1 MKRFFN
7 KRATT
12 SVVAL
17 SFLILAVSC
26 VNKKYELSEEKI
38 NTEVTVFQ
46 EGVTIPLGSTAQ
58 ITLESLVSMLDEE
71 TQKMLQ
77 DLEGA
82 YMFSMSDTYDLTADI
97 QEAFSSFGALES
109 ISMDE
114 KFSFSLSNIDLSA
127 INIEGRPISTEG
139 INISGMLK
147 IPDIN
152 SKLPKIEETLPGIS
166 IALPEL
172 NEKDVNKD
180 LSTDIDDYT
189 APVLSLGEL
198 DIPEQFKSQPEYT
211 QEMNYKELRK
221 HPFLLANGVELPEL
235 ADSYR
240 FDEYSVEVPIKITL
254 PKMIKSV
261 KDIKL
266 HPDARFELIM
276 TMENPLFTSGSF
288 TPKVLINLHD
298 LFHIDKIES
307 GFGDGGEWDHLDT
320 EYGIEHHIHDNFVMK
335 AEENW
340 ISDHVYHIAYLDI
353 DNDEWIEDES
363 GALALNKNVDITLSG
378 ELIPDKENLKTT
390 LERIEKADGNPMS
403 IKVDI
408 KFFDFKIV
416 DVKMEVEEDITQTQE
431 LSFDVPNIQMPEM
444 VEKVDYVAFDQKS
457 PLTLRMSADVPS
469 VFGGLDL
476 KLQTLEIEFPKGIEV
491 DHDSSKDAG
500 TYDRTNRILTY
511 SDVKLSEG
519 LNENIRIS
527 KLYFDDLSSGAL
539 SYSGNVKVTAKAH
552 AEGILSS
559 EAILNSADKSPL
571 SVDVSVNYAPQLSD
585 YCVNIADYTYDP
597 KVEPIVID
605 KVIDKEVAELFKDKP
620 ITVKLKQ
627 VGGENPKVVINL
639 DYPKDIPAIQI
650 RPKAGE
656 GLKLDFP
663 DMINFS
669 PASLVGLR
677 HDAETNSISFTEND
691 QIPNEMELE
700 ITGITVLP
708 EKDADNKYYI
718 KDRFEVSGGV
728 CLAATTICKADVE
741 KIVDGDVKVGFSA
754 DIPTLSPAEVGLDEY
769 TVNIDE
775 KIEIEGMEIE
785 LPDMINS
792 VDVSDLS
799 LKDAYLDLN
808 IDASKVVEIVG
819 DAKMSLLLDVTLPEI
834 LKVEGVDGGVLH
846 IESDF
851 KDGTAAIEP
860 VKILGLDLSE
870 IEAKDG
876 KLMIDAMTVKVSGS
890 VKIEDITVN
899 MDALEG
905 KDIEVA
911 ITGGLATR
919 GADGKPTAGV
929 EIDRIAGKVGLDIDP
944 VETSVDLSELAE
956 TLNGENM
963 SATLDINTFW
973 LSLNIKTNL
982 DVPVVGNL
990 EIVPYYGEEAGV
1002 GKSVSLKLDPA
1013 KRGEDGYRI
1022 YISNKDPETDGLIFV
1037 ELDLMSILYKKVE
1050 GQKPVMASSIKVNL
1064 NAGTD
1069 PERECVI
1076 NPSEEYFLTADYTVG
1091 VPLELG
1097 EDFSFEYRDAISDL
1111 PEIAGQLL
1119 SHGSLGLGGKITNGL
1134 PFRLNLQLR
1143 LLDSE
1148 GNEIPMKEG
1157 AGKMTIAPCD
1167 PTGAPVDTEIDL
1179 VLGGIEKNASDL
1191 HSIEFVFTVDS
1202 KGAAGVPLKPD
1213 SFIQVALS
1221 ARIPEGVSIDLKDIM
1236 EQTDSEDEDIQ

>member
-147 IPDIN
+147 MPDIN
-152 SKLPKIEETLPGIS
+152 SKLPKISESLTGIS
-166 IALPEL
+166 IDLPEL
-172 NEKDVNKD
+172 NKD
-180 LSTDIDDYT
+180 LSLAIGEFSHT
-189 APVLSLGEL
+189 APVVSLGKLTVPKE
-198 DIPEQFKSQPEYT
+198 FKDKPQYKE
-211 QEMNYKELRK
+211 EMNYEDIRTNSLVSDYGSLLELKE
-221 HPFLLANGVELPEL
+221 
-235 ADSYR
+235 SYV
-240 FDEYSVEVPIKITL
+240 FEEYTVKVPIKITL

-298 LFHIDKIES
+298 LFHVDRIES
-307 GFGDGGEWDHLDT
+307 VFEDGGYMDHD
-320 EYGIEHHIHDNFVMK
+320 GIEHHIYDNFVMSAPVEAPK
-335 AEENW
+335 KDWTA
-340 ISDHVYHIAYLDI
+340 DHIYHIQSLAI
-353 DNDEWIEDES
+353 DNKEWTKDAS
-363 GALALNKNVDITLSG
+363 GTLVLDKTVDITLSG

-390 LERIEKADGNPMS
+390 LETIEKANGESMS
-403 IKVDI
+403 IKI
-408 KFFDFKIV
+408 EILFHDFKID
-416 DVKMEVEEDITQTQE
+416 DVEMEVEEDITQTQE

-444 VEKVDYVAFDQKS
+444 IEKVDYVAFDQKS

-559 EAILNSADKSPL
+559 KAILNSADKSPL

-585 YCVNIADYTYDP
+585 YCVNIADYPYDV
-597 KVEPIVID
+597 KVDPFVINKPID
-605 KVIDKEVAELFKDKP
+605 NEVAELFKDKP

-691 QIPNEMELE
+691 QIPNKMELE

-718 KDRFEVSGGV
+718 KDRLEVSGGV

-851 KDGTAAIEP
+851 KDGAAAIEP

-929 EIDRIAGKVGLDIDP
+929 EIDRIAGKVGLDINP

-973 LSLNIKTNL
+973 LTLNIKTNL
-982 DVPVVGNL
+982 DVPVIGNL
-990 EIVPYYGEEAGV
+990 AIVPYYGEEAGV
-1002 GKSVSLKLDPA
+1002 GKSVSLELDPA

-1022 YISNKDPETDGLIFV
+1022 YISNKKPETDGLIFV

-1069 PERECVI
+1069 PEKECVI

-1097 EDFSFEYRDAISDL
+1097 ADFSFEYRDAISDL